1 MQSEEK
7 KKGKLSGKVAI
18 ITGASSGIGKSTAL
32 LFASEGCDLVITARR
47 EELLKEV
54 KNECEKKG
62 VKVCYYAG
70 DVRLEQTAKEC
81 VALALKEFGKI
92 DILINNAGIGKL
104 IKLVDS
110 TAEDYREIMD
120 TNVFSSFIFSK
131 YAVEDM
137 LKRKEGMIVFVSS
150 VTGHVGHEDETI
162 YTMTKFAQ
170 RGLSQAIDK
179 ELGAEGIKTCVM
191 CPSATKTDFE
201 VGFGRTKEGVAKT
214 NWETADDVAEG
225 ILYACTAKN
234 KVWEIRMK

>member
-1 MQSEEK
+1 MW
-7 KKGKLSGKVAI
+7 
-18 ITGASSGIGKSTAL
+18 
-32 LFASEGCDLVITARR
+32 
-47 EELLKEV
+47 
-54 KNECEKKG
+54 KKG

-70 DVRLEQTAKEC
+70 DVKLEQTAKEC

-110 TAEDYREIMD
+110 TADDYREIMD

-179 ELGAEGIKTCVM
+179 ELGGEGIKTCVM
-191 CPSATKTDFE
+191 CPNATKIDFE

-225 ILYACTAKN
+225 ILYACTTKN
-234 KVWEIRMK
+234 KVWEIRMN